1 MITRV
6 RRGRG
11 GPLDRGGLLDRG
23 RLLDRGGPDG
33 ELAWP
38 RADGQVRLAPGDGQL
53 RRAPAGGQ
61 IRRAPG
67 DGQLRRAPAGGQ
79 IRRAPG
85 DGQMRPPPGDGQ
97 VRRALA
103 SGLAG
108 AGASALVEAQAAVLH
123 CRGGPRRDLARALA
137 VNADVLAGYGD
148 PDLAVAS
155 ADLAIRLFLRGRR
168 AAADREELRRALA
181 VAVAV
186 HRAHGRYGLAEQA
199 VAVARRIG
207 GLVGPAPTVLEARRP
222 ALDVTVAAALDRLDR
237 SAPLVGNRPIVR
249 PPVELELVVPL
260 DRVGTGKR
268 SGDAA
273 ARVGR
278 ALAGLAIEAL
288 PVDGAAGG
296 RLGMEA
302 HAMLAGAARLG
313 SELLTEQLAAFGPPW
328 AAALL
333 ACARRAEAD
342 RDHALA
348 LDLATRAAGVAE
360 QLFPATL
367 VDRDAAAVAAEAVE
381 LVTALRS
388 PPR

>member
-11 GPLDRGGLLDRG
+11 E
-23 RLLDRGGPDG
+23 LLDRGGPDG
-33 ELAWP
+33 ELASP
-38 RADGQVRLAPGDGQL
+38 GTDGHV
-53 RRAPAGGQ
+53 RRAPV
-61 IRRAPG
+61 
-67 DGQLRRAPAGGQ
+67 
-79 IRRAPG
+79 
-85 DGQMRPPPGDGQ
+85 DGQ

-108 AGASALVEAQAAVLH
+108 AGASALVDSQAAVLS

-137 VNADVLAGYGD
+137 VNAVLAGYGD

>member
-11 GPLDRGGLLDRG
+11 GPLDRGG
-23 RLLDRGGPDG
+23 LLDRGGPDG

-53 RRAPAGGQ
+53 RRAPASGQ

-67 DGQLRRAPAGGQ
+67 GGQMRRAPAGGQ

-85 DGQMRPPPGDGQ
+85 DGQLRPPPGDGQ

-137 VNADVLAGYGD
+137 VNAVLAGYGD

-273 ARVGR
+273 PRVGR

>member
-53 RRAPAGGQ
+53 RRAPASGQ

-67 DGQLRRAPAGGQ
+67 GGQMRRAPAGGQ

-85 DGQMRPPPGDGQ
+85 DGQLRPPPGDGQ

-137 VNADVLAGYGD
+137 VNAVLAGYGD

-288 PVDGAAGG
+288 PVDGAGGG

>member
-53 RRAPAGGQ
+53 RRAPASGQ

-67 DGQLRRAPAGGQ
+67 GGQMRRAPAGGQ

-85 DGQMRPPPGDGQ
+85 DGQVRPPPGDGQ

-137 VNADVLAGYGD
+137 VNAVLAGYGD